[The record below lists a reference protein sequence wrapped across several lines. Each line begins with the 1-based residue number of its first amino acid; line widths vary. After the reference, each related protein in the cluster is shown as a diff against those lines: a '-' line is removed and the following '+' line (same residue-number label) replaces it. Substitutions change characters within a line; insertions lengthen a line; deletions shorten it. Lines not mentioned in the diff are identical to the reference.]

1 MTHMPT
7 PPLRLTL
14 SGLCGFDHLCPR
26 VCVGVWPPWTV
37 KDANAVISARPCDA
51 HVCIYARVACTY
63 MRTRPCISACIW
75 FNSLSCPIQRQF
87 ITPPPPPHVLLSAP
101 VITTCKPLL
110 IHIHSP
116 SPLLFSLVR
125 NLLQG
130 DSIWFTVDLMRKNR
144 GVCVWEWRKREIKRG
159 GEERNS

>member
-1 MTHMPT
+1 MTPMPT

-63 MRTRPCISACIW
+63 MHTQLRVSACIW
-75 FNSLSCPIQRQF
+75 FNSVPFKDNLS
-87 ITPPPPPHVLLSAP
+87 PPPTPCPTLCTSHHYMQTLL
-101 VITTCKPLL
+101 LL
-110 IHIHSP
+110 IHVHSP
-116 SPLLFSLVR
+116 SPLLFSLVH

-144 GVCVWEWRKREIKRG
+144 GVCVCVGVREEGDK
-159 GEERNS
+159 ERWQGKE